1 MTLAMHQTQRN
12 KMVAER
18 RRMEARFEANGDR
31 LPRETW
37 IKWKG
42 DIRAIQRAKSG
53 VAEYITARCGE
64 AIPIET
70 KVYRYEYSNDL
81 EDAVESMK
89 LKTADSDDHLEVDYK
104 SRPVPTFQKSF
115 GWDARDNALIEGG
128 QGGDLGRNTRQ
139 AAMEKVE
146 IAREK
151 LFITGGTSKSDGR
164 TVLGL
169 ENHEAR
175 NQPSS
180 NLSNGSLSDI
190 TGNSGAAAGR
200 WQKTIQSALDILDQN
215 NADMDNVTL
224 FCNSRDFN
232 AIRTLPYNEYH
243 LQTVADYVSGTTGVV
258 DVVTSSYLTRNAI
271 VAAVVN
277 PTTMVAPVAWQTGV
291 RPINRVDDDDDY
303 RFKAFFAGSFEIFE
317 DGAGNSSVARVV
329 TA

>member
-1 MTLAMHQTQRN
+1 MTLAMHSTQRN
-12 KMVAER
+12 KILRER
-18 RRMEARFEANGDR
+18 RKMEARFEANGDK

-37 IKWKG
+37 IQWAG
-42 DIRAIQRAKSG
+42 DIKAIQRAKSG

-64 AIPIET
+64 SVPIKT
-70 KVYRYEYSNDL
+70 KVYQYEYSNDL
-81 EDAVESMK
+81 GDAVESMK
-89 LKTADSDDHLEVDYK
+89 LKTADSDDHLEVDMK
-104 SRPVPTFQKSF
+104 SRPIPTFQKSF
-115 GWDARDNALIEGG
+115 GWDARDNESIEDG
-128 QGGDLGRNTRQ
+128 QNGDLGRNTRQ
-139 AAMEKVE
+139 AAIEKVE

-151 LFITGGTSKSDGR
+151 LFITGGKSKVDGR

-180 NLSNGSLSDI
+180 NLSHGSLSSATNLAD
-190 TGNSGAAAGR
+190 T
-200 WQKTIQSALDILDQN
+200 WQKVIAAALDILDQN

-232 AIRTLPYNEYH
+232 AIRTQPYNQYH
-243 LQTVADYVSGTTGVV
+243 LQSVGDFVRDTTGVV
-258 DVVTSSYLTRNAI
+258 DVVTSSYLTRNSV

-277 PTTMVAPVAWQTGV
+277 PTTMVAPVAWQTGI
-291 RPINRVDDDDDY
+291 RPIARVDEDDDY